1 MTLSLLK
8 PPKETWCR
16 GRQLCEFAA
25 LCTNSQRCCVAGHGR
40 CRVEGACVRSP
51 LRVKAER
58 QPATPVHAALRE
70 PYLVKVFGAAVTQPD
85 RPAINSAGGGQYS
98 LDLLQKLIF
107 FSLYNICEVVPAAH
121 RTYCISHSEA
131 FTKVCGIMSV
141 LRKEMEKYRDIDE
154 DELLMNLSEEELQRL
169 EDELVELDPDNALL
183 PAGMRQKDQTKKAP
197 TGTFQRDDLLAHLEK
212 QAKEH
217 PDREDLVPFTGEK
230 RGKAWVPKKMVD
242 PIMENVTL
250 EPELEEALASATD
263 AELCDIAVILNWW
276 AGTQKWI
283 AVHFGDPSITPPPL
297 LVITP
302 SLPPPLLDHCF
313 GPADTQYFSIP
324 WPWWMGGA
332 SGTHLLVILI
342 TILGMHTLMS
352 NQQYYEALASSTI
365 VNKQGLNSVIQS
377 TQYKPVPDEEPNST
391 DVEDTLIRMKRNDPD
406 LVEVNLNNIKNIPI
420 PTLKAYAQALI
431 ENTVVERFSIVGTR
445 SNDPVAFALAEM
457 LKVNTTLKSLN
468 VESNFITGTGIL
480 ALIESLQYN
489 TTLLELK
496 IDNQSQ
502 PLGNKVEMEIASM
515 LEKNT
520 TLLKFGY
527 HFTQQ
532 GPRLRGSNAMMNN
545 NDLARVVRSES
556 DGSFT
561 LTLSVPELERA
572 FGKKFKSKTK

>member
-1 MTLSLLK
+1 
-8 PPKETWCR
+8 
-16 GRQLCEFAA
+16 
-25 LCTNSQRCCVAGHGR
+25 
-40 CRVEGACVRSP
+40 
-51 LRVKAER
+51 
-58 QPATPVHAALRE
+58 
-70 PYLVKVFGAAVTQPD
+70 
-85 RPAINSAGGGQYS
+85 
-98 LDLLQKLIF
+98 
-107 FSLYNICEVVPAAH
+107 
-121 RTYCISHSEA
+121 
-131 FTKVCGIMSV
+131 MSV

-154 DELLMNLSEEELQRL
+154 DELLKKLSEEELQRL
-169 EDELVELDPDNALL
+169 EDELEELDPDNALL

-197 TGTFQRDDLLAHLEK
+197 TGTFQRDNLLAHLEK

-217 PDREDLVPFTGEK
+217 PDKEDPVPFTGEK

-250 EPELEEALASATD
+250 EPELEEALASASD
-263 AELCDIAVILNWW
+263 AELCDIA
-276 AGTQKWI
+276 A
-283 AVHFGDPSITPPPL
+283 
-297 LVITP
+297 
-302 SLPPPLLDHCF
+302 
-313 GPADTQYFSIP
+313 
-324 WPWWMGGA
+324 
-332 SGTHLLVILI
+332 
-342 TILGMHTLMS
+342 ILGMHTLMS

-365 VNKQGLNSVIQS
+365 VNKQGLNSVIQC

-391 DVEDTLIRMKRNDPD
+391 DVEETLLRMKSNDPD

-420 PTLKAYAQALI
+420 RTLKAYAEALMK
-431 ENTVVERFSIVGTR
+431 NTVVERFSIVGTR

-468 VESNFITGTGIL
+468 VESNFITGTGVL
-480 ALIESLQYN
+480 SLIESLQNN
-489 TTLLELK
+489 TTLHELK

-572 FGKKFKSKTK
+572 FGKKFKSKTNKKEKA